1 MVSVA
6 ETPARRFGGE
16 PGALPPETP
25 QQRSRRRNKLA
36 ARRSIARSIP
46 LLPAVVLLAVF
57 LLGPVISSFY
67 GSFTNMSLTGA
78 AAQGSTFI
86 GFENYAKLFADKDFP
101 KSVLLTLIFVFAS
114 AVVGQNVLG
123 LGLALLMRSANKLVR
138 SLVGT
143 FVVAAWVLPEIVAA
157 FSAYAFFSDKGTL
170 NTILGSVGI
179 TGENWLYDFPMLSV
193 ILANIWRGAA
203 FSMLVYSA
211 AVQEVPQ
218 EITES
223 AEVDGAG
230 GFKRLIYITLPVIR
244 RSISTNLML
253 TTLQTLSVFT
263 LIYVMTGGGPGTNS
277 STLPILAY
285 QEAFKFSQL
294 GFGTAIAT
302 IMLLVGAIF
311 SIIYI
316 RALKPEVD

>member
-1 MVSVA
+1 MTS
-6 ETPARRFGGE
+6 TPIAPTLSAPGSPKRTDPPVPRKRR
-16 PGALPPETP
+16 PL
-25 QQRSRRRNKLA
+25 RNVGRA
-36 ARRSIARSIP
+36 VP
-46 LLPAVVLLAVF
+46 LLPAVVLLVIF

-67 GSFTNMSLTGA
+67 GSFTNSALTGA
-78 AAQGSTFI
+78 GAANQEFI
-86 GFENYAKLFADKDFP
+86 GFKNYIDLFQDKDFP
-101 KSVLLTLIFVFAS
+101 KSVVLTLVFLIAS
-114 AVVGQNVLG
+114 AVVGQNVVG
-123 LGLALLMRSANKLVR
+123 LGLALLMRNANRVIR
-138 SLVGT
+138 GLVGT

-157 FSAYAFFSDKGTL
+157 FAAYAFFNDKGTL
-170 NTILGSVGI
+170 NSFLGLIGI
-179 TGENWLYDFPMLSV
+179 TGPNWLYALPMLSI
-193 ILANIWRGAA
+193 ILANIWRGTA

-211 AVQEVPQ
+211 AVQEVPE

-223 AEVDGAG
+223 AEVDGATG
-230 GFKRLIYITLPVIR
+230 WQRLVYITLPVIR

-263 LIYVMTGGGPGTNS
+263 LIYVMTAGGPGTDS

-302 IMLLVGAIF
+302 ILLVVGALF
-311 SIIYI
+311 SIVYI

>member
-1 MVSVA
+1 MTS
-6 ETPARRFGGE
+6 TPIAPTLSAPGSPRRTD
-16 PGALPPETP
+16 PPVP
-25 QQRSRRRNKLA
+25 RKRRPLRNVGRA
-36 ARRSIARSIP
+36 VP
-46 LLPAVVLLAVF
+46 LLPAVVLLVIF

-67 GSFTNMSLTGA
+67 GSFTNSALTGA
-78 AAQGSTFI
+78 GAANQEFI
-86 GFENYAKLFADKDFP
+86 GFKNYIDLFQDKDFP
-101 KSVLLTLIFVFAS
+101 KSVVLTLVFLIAS
-114 AVVGQNVLG
+114 AVVGQNVVG
-123 LGLALLMRSANKLVR
+123 LGLALLMRNANKVIR
-138 SLVGT
+138 GLVGT

-157 FSAYAFFSDKGTL
+157 FAAYAFFNDKGTL
-170 NTILGSVGI
+170 NSFLGLIGI
-179 TGENWLYDFPMLSV
+179 TGPNWLYALPMLSI
-193 ILANIWRGAA
+193 ILANIWRGTA

-211 AVQEVPQ
+211 AVQEVPE

-223 AEVDGAG
+223 AEVDGATG
-230 GFKRLIYITLPVIR
+230 WQRLVYITLPVIR

-263 LIYVMTGGGPGTNS
+263 LIYVMTAGGPGTDS

-302 IMLLVGAIF
+302 ILLVVGALF
-311 SIIYI
+311 SIVYI

>member
-1 MVSVA
+1 MTS
-6 ETPARRFGGE
+6 TPIAPTLSA
-16 PGALPPETP
+16 PGAPKRTDPPVP
-25 QQRSRRRNKLA
+25 RKRRPLRNMGRA
-36 ARRSIARSIP
+36 VP
-46 LLPAVVLLAVF
+46 LLPAVVLLVIF

-67 GSFTNMSLTGA
+67 GSFTNSALTGA
-78 AAQGSTFI
+78 GAANQEFI
-86 GFENYAKLFADKDFP
+86 GFKNYVDLFQDKDFP
-101 KSVLLTLIFVFAS
+101 KSVVLTLVFLIAS
-114 AVVGQNVLG
+114 AVVGQNVVG
-123 LGLALLMRSANKLVR
+123 LGLALLMRNANRVIR
-138 SLVGT
+138 GLVGT

-157 FSAYAFFSDKGTL
+157 FAAYAFFNDKGTL
-170 NTILGSVGI
+170 NSFLGLIGI
-179 TGENWLYDFPMLSV
+179 SGPNWLYALPMLS
-193 ILANIWRGAA
+193 IIMANIWRGTA

-211 AVQEVPQ
+211 AVQEVPE

-223 AEVDGAG
+223 AEVDGATG
-230 GFKRLIYITLPVIR
+230 WQRLVYITLPVIR

-263 LIYVMTGGGPGTNS
+263 LIYVMTAGGPGTDS

-302 IMLLVGAIF
+302 ILLVVGALF
-311 SIIYI
+311 SIVYI

>member
-1 MVSVA
+1 MVAIA

-16 PGALPPETP
+16 PGGLPPETP
-25 QQRSRRRNKLA
+25 KQRARRRSQIA
-36 ARRSIARSIP
+36 TRRSIARSIP
-46 LLPAVVLLAVF
+46 LLPAIVLLSVF

-157 FSAYAFFSDKGTL
+157 FSAYAFFSSKGTL

-302 IMLLVGAIF
+302 IMLLVGAVF

-316 RALKPEVD
+316 RALRPEVD

>member
-1 MVSVA
+1 MTS
-6 ETPARRFGGE
+6 TPLAPVVPT
-16 PGALPPETP
+16 PGAPRRADPPTGK
-25 QQRSRRRNKLA
+25 RRKPLRNVGRA
-36 ARRSIARSIP
+36 VP
-46 LLPAVVLLAVF
+46 LLPALVLLVVF

-67 GSFTNMSLTGA
+67 GSFTNSALTGA
-78 AAQGSTFI
+78 GAADQQFVGMK
-86 GFENYAKLFADKDFP
+86 NYVELFQDKDFP
-101 KSVLLTLIFVFAS
+101 KSVILTVVFLLAS

-123 LGLALLMRSANKLVR
+123 LGLALLMRSANKAVR
-138 SLVGT
+138 AIVGT
-143 FVVAAWVLPEIVAA
+143 FVVAAWVLPEIVASFA
-157 FSAYAFFSDKGTL
+157 AYAFFNDEGTL
-170 NTILGSVGI
+170 NSFLGVFGI
-179 TGENWLYDFPMLSV
+179 TGANWLYTYPMLAI
-193 ILANIWRGAA
+193 ILANIWRGTA

-211 AVQEVPQ
+211 AVQEVPE

-223 AEVDGAG
+223 AEVDGATG
-230 GFKRLIYITLPVIR
+230 WQRLVFITLPVIR

-263 LIYVMTGGGPGTNS
+263 LIFVMTGGGPGTNS

-302 IMLLVGAIF
+302 ILLIVGAVF
-311 SIIYI
+311 SVIYI

>member
-1 MVSVA
+1 MSS
-6 ETPARRFGGE
+6 TPLAPTLSA
-16 PGALPPETP
+16 PGAPKRTDPPVP
-25 QQRSRRRNKLA
+25 RKRRPLRNA
-36 ARRSIARSIP
+36 TRVVP
-46 LLPAVVLLAVF
+46 LLPAVVLLVVF

-67 GSFTNMSLTGA
+67 GSFTDSALTGVGA
-78 AAQGSTFI
+78 ANQQFV
-86 GFENYAKLFADKDFP
+86 GFRNYVELFQDKDFP
-101 KSVLLTLIFVFAS
+101 KSVVLTIVFLLAS

-123 LGLALLMRSANKLVR
+123 LGLALLMRSANRVVR
-138 SLVGT
+138 AIVGT
-143 FVVAAWVLPEIVAA
+143 FVVAAWVLPEIVASFA
-157 FSAYAFFSDKGTL
+157 AYAFFNDTGTL
-170 NTILGSVGI
+170 NTFLASIGI
-179 TGENWLYDFPMLSV
+179 TGANWLYTYPMLAV
-193 ILANIWRGAA
+193 ILANIWRGTA

-211 AVQEVPQ
+211 AVSEVPE

-223 AEVDGAG
+223 AEVDGATG
-230 GFKRLIYITLPVIR
+230 WQRLVYITLPVIR

-263 LIYVMTGGGPGTNS
+263 LIFVMTGGGPGTNS

-302 IMLLVGAIF
+302 ILLIVGAVF

>member
-1 MVSVA
+1 MTS
-6 ETPARRFGGE
+6 TPIAPTLSA
-16 PGALPPETP
+16 PGAPKRTDPPVP
-25 QQRSRRRNKLA
+25 RKRRPLRNVGRA
-36 ARRSIARSIP
+36 VP
-46 LLPAVVLLAVF
+46 LLPAVVLLVIF

-67 GSFTNMSLTGA
+67 GSFTNSALTGA
-78 AAQGSTFI
+78 GAANQEFI
-86 GFENYAKLFADKDFP
+86 GFKNYIDLFQDKDFP
-101 KSVLLTLIFVFAS
+101 KSVVLTLVFLIAS
-114 AVVGQNVLG
+114 AVVGQNVVG
-123 LGLALLMRSANKLVR
+123 LGLALLMRNANRVIR
-138 SLVGT
+138 GLVGT

-157 FSAYAFFSDKGTL
+157 FAAYAFFNDKGTL
-170 NTILGSVGI
+170 NSFLGLIGI
-179 TGENWLYDFPMLSV
+179 SGPNWLYALPMLS
-193 ILANIWRGAA
+193 IIMANIWRGTA

-211 AVQEVPQ
+211 AVQEVPE

-223 AEVDGAG
+223 AEVDGATG
-230 GFKRLIYITLPVIR
+230 WQRLVYITLPVIR

-263 LIYVMTGGGPGTNS
+263 LIYVMTAGGPGTDS

-302 IMLLVGAIF
+302 ILLVVGALF
-311 SIIYI
+311 SIVYI

>member
-1 MVSVA
+1 MTS
-6 ETPARRFGGE
+6 TPLAPVVPA
-16 PGALPPETP
+16 PGAPRRTDPPVP
-25 QQRSRRRNKLA
+25 RKRKPLRNVGRA
-36 ARRSIARSIP
+36 VP
-46 LLPAVVLLAVF
+46 LLPALVLLVIF

-67 GSFTNMSLTGA
+67 GSFTNSALTGA
-78 AAQGSTFI
+78 GAADQQFVGMR
-86 GFENYAKLFADKDFP
+86 NYIELFQDKDFP
-101 KSVLLTLIFVFAS
+101 KSVILTVVFLLAS

-123 LGLALLMRSANKLVR
+123 LGLALLMRSANKVVR
-138 SLVGT
+138 SIVGT
-143 FVVAAWVLPEIVAA
+143 FVVAAWVLPEIVASFA
-157 FSAYAFFSDKGTL
+157 AYAFFNDEGTL
-170 NTILGSVGI
+170 NSFLAVFGI
-179 TGENWLYDFPMLSV
+179 TGSNWLYTYPMV
-193 ILANIWRGAA
+193 AIILANIWRGTA

-211 AVQEVPQ
+211 AVQEVPE

-223 AEVDGAG
+223 AEVDGATG
-230 GFKRLIYITLPVIR
+230 WQRLVYITLPVIR

-263 LIYVMTGGGPGTNS
+263 LIFVMTGGGPGTNS

-302 IMLLVGAIF
+302 ILLVVGAVF